1 MKFSMNLLLWGVHI
15 TEDLFHIFKELKNL
29 GYDGVEVPVFEGD
42 AEHYKKMSAA
52 IKAADLEC
60 SVVTCLGADANPASA
75 DAGIQQ
81 AALTQLKF
89 VIDMAAVLNA
99 SVIVGPYYAAHGCFE
114 IEDSIEESRVRSA
127 ALIKQAAKYAQKFN
141 IQLSL
146 EFLNR
151 FEIFLLNT
159 TEDTAAYAAMVDE
172 PNVGILYDTHHAN
185 IEEKSIS
192 QAFAAHGSKINHI
205 HFSESHRGV
214 CGEGQ
219 VNWAESRQAVESIDY
234 NKWIAIEAFA
244 HDIPGFSEIAHVW
257 RPLFE
262 SRLQLC
268 RDSLRF
274 CRKLMNQELAMAW
287 D

>member
-15 TEDLFHIFKELKNL
+15 SEEQFHLFSDLKNL

-42 AEHYKKMSAA
+42 AEHYEKMSAA
-52 IKAADLEC
+52 IKVAGLEC

-75 DAGIQQ
+75 DPAIQEAG
-81 AALTQLKF
+81 LTQLQF
-89 VIDMAAVLNA
+89 VIDMANILNA
-99 SVIVGPYYAAHGCFE
+99 SVIVGPYFAAHGFFE
-114 IEDSIEESRVRSA
+114 IEGSIEEGRIRSA
-127 ALIKQAAKYAQKFN
+127 KIIKQAAQYAQKYN
-141 IQLSL
+141 IQLSM

-159 TEDTAAYAAMVDE
+159 TEDTAAYVELVDE

-192 QAFAAHGSKINHI
+192 KAFANHGSQINHI

-219 VNWAESRQAVESIDY
+219 VNWEESKKAVESIGYDG
-234 NKWIAIEAFA
+234 WVAIEAFA
-244 HDIPGFSEIAHVW
+244 HDIPGFSEVAHVW
-257 RPLFE
+257 RPMFE

-268 RDSLRF
+268 EDSINF
-274 CRKLMNQELAMAW
+274 CRKLMNKELALA
-287 D
+287 